1 MTSPLDAAATLAGW
15 LEATD
20 IDLLELTG
28 PAGRLRL
35 RRNGRTSADV
45 GESNHPEPDGPH
57 DGTEPLEGVPDSQ
70 IVRSSLVGHVLHA
83 HPLRDEPLV
92 RADEPVITGQ
102 VLALIRI
109 GALLVPVLAPCD
121 SPCASMLVEDRA
133 LVGFG
138 DPLVRLTPSGE
149 G

>member
-1 MTSPLDAAATLAGW
+1 MTSPLDAAATLAAW

-35 RRNGRTSADV
+35 RRNGSTSADV
-45 GESNHPEPDGPH
+45 GESNHPAPDGPH

-70 IVRSSLVGHVLHA
+70 IVRSPLVGHVLHA
-83 HPLRDEPLV
+83 HPLHDEPLV

-121 SPCASMLVEDRA
+121 SPCASASARPA
-133 LVGFG
+133 HAIG
-138 DPLVRLTPSGE
+138 
-149 G
+149 